1 MKVMKERLQRLE
13 ILDVTVDLL
22 IFIEIFLFL
31 TSKIGQYP
39 LFETYLGKDLN
50 TMGPVVRTCSKRE

>member
-31 TSKIGQYP
+31 TSKIVQYP
-39 LFETYLGKDLN
+39 LFETYSGKNLN
-50 TMGPVVRTCSKRE
+50 TMGPVVRTCSNRE